1 MISLFKKSLI
11 YIYSLLIASI
21 LFGAIIPHQGRI
33 TIESL
38 PFSGVGKFKF
48 ALVDQFGKVRW
59 NHEDGDGVPLNSISL
74 PVSQGF
80 YNCKLGD
87 VSFPGMSPLP
97 DDLFSYD
104 DPLRLRIW
112 FSDGNSV
119 FEQLGPDQLLLVAP
133 YAITTPWTK
142 TDEVASLLSDELD
155 EQSNDRDTTSLT
167 LIERIVTLGS
177 NTLTVSDEDFN
188 GSISLSMLGQD
199 VLQRLASLDSN
210 TTKLDGDIIA
220 LASDLNNHKIA
231 LIERGNLAGT
241 LISELDSLALANK
254 NYEIRINDSEDNITN
269 LEEEQKAHALSILSL
284 EGNTTKIIQD
294 LATTNQNLADYKA
307 TPITKSQLDN
317 SLNLELNNTQN
328 LNNDQQDRLN
338 QLDKNISDLSNRE
351 IARQIQLNDFESDLT
366 DIISK
371 HQEQSEEIVEFK
383 RDLALHNTKDGIQ
396 DTYIDEINDEIKS
409 LKDSDEFTDSEIE
422 SINEEITGIM
432 IIDEIQ
438 DANLTKNKTN
448 ISNLT
453 TDLSSLDANFSAF
466 KVLVEKYLMPEIT
479 SGPKVAGSLGPIDA
493 SAGDDILIEI
503 EAEGRRLTYQWWFSK
518 EAFNGG
524 FDDYVKLD
532 NTDSKVYPIQ
542 QANASEDSG
551 KYKVEVSNEFGETTS
566 SAITI
571 HIE

>member
-1 MISLFKKSLI
+1 M
-11 YIYSLLIASI
+11 
-21 LFGAIIPHQGRI
+21 
-33 TIESL
+33 
-38 PFSGVGKFKF
+38 
-48 ALVDQFGKVRW
+48 
-59 NHEDGDGVPLNSISL
+59 
-74 PVSQGF
+74 
-80 YNCKLGD
+80 
-87 VSFPGMSPLP
+87 
-97 DDLFSYD
+97 
-104 DPLRLRIW
+104 
-112 FSDGNSV
+112 
-119 FEQLGPDQLLLVAP
+119 
-133 YAITTPWTK
+133 
-142 TDEVASLLSDELD
+142 
-155 EQSNDRDTTSLT
+155 
-167 LIERIVTLGS
+167 
-177 NTLTVSDEDFN
+177 
-188 GSISLSMLGQD
+188 
-199 VLQRLASLDSN
+199 
-210 TTKLDGDIIA
+210 
-220 LASDLNNHKIA
+220 
-231 LIERGNLAGT
+231 
-241 LISELDSLALANK
+241 
-254 NYEIRINDSEDNITN
+254 
-269 LEEEQKAHALSILSL
+269 SILSL

-453 TDLSSLDANFSAF
+453 TDLSSLDGNFSAF
-466 KVLVEKYLMPEIT
+466 KVLVEKYLMPEIA

-493 SAGDDILIEI
+493 SAGDDISIEI
-503 EAEGRRLTYQWWFSK
+503 EVEGRHLTYQWWFSK

-542 QANASEDSG
+542 QANASEHSG